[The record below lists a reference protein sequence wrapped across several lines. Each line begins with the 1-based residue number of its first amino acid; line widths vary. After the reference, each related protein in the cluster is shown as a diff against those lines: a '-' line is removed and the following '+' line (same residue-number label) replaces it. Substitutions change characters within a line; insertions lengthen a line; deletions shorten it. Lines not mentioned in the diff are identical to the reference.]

1 LSIAHTHPEKGS
13 GGMQKTVRR
22 FLEYLEVERNYSPH
36 TLRSYESDLH
46 HVVSYLLSNNVQSLE
61 EVRKPLLRAYFSS
74 LLRAGL
80 TKKSIA
86 RKIASLRSFFRYARR
101 HKLITTNPTLT
112 LISPKLEKRLPSF
125 LDEGSI
131 RRMFESVDTS
141 DAVGRRNAAILE
153 LFYSTGMRLSELIR
167 LDVGDIDFVQGVV
180 KVTGKGSKQ
189 RIIPVGRRAL
199 EALRVYEADRQQQ
212 IADLK
217 PGKDPEALFLTPKG
231 ERFYPEAVIRMVR
244 SAIGK
249 VSELEKKSP
258 HVIRHSFATHLLNRG
273 ADLRAVKELLGHES
287 LSTTQVYTHVS
298 TEQMKKVYRQS
309 HPKG

>member
-1 LSIAHTHPEKGS
+1 LA
-13 GGMQKTVRR
+13 
-22 FLEYLEVERNYSPH
+22 
-36 TLRSYESDLH
+36 
-46 HVVSYLLSNNVQSLE
+46 
-61 EVRKPLLRAYFSS
+61 
-74 LLRAGL
+74 
-80 TKKSIA
+80 KKSIA
-86 RKIASLRSFFRYARR
+86 RKIASMRSFFRYARR
-101 HKLITTNPTLT
+101 HKIITTNPTLT

-125 LDEGSI
+125 LDEA
-131 RRMFESVDTS
+131 SVKRLFDSVETS
-141 DAVGRRNAAILE
+141 TPLGRRNAAILE
-153 LFYSTGMRLSELIR
+153 LFYSTGMRLNELIQ
-167 LDVGDIDFVQGVV
+167 LDVDDIDFAQGLV

-199 EALRVYEADRQQQ
+199 DAVRVYEADRRQQMSG
-212 IADLK
+212 LK
-217 PGKDPEALFLTPKG
+217 PGKEPTALFLTPKG
-231 ERFYPEAVIRMVR
+231 ERCYPEAVIRMVK

-249 VSELEKKSP
+249 VSELEKRSP

>member
-1 LSIAHTHPEKGS
+1 
-13 GGMQKTVRR
+13 MQKTVRS
-22 FLEYLEVERNYSPH
+22 FLEYLEVERNYSAN

-46 HVVSYLLSNNVQSLE
+46 HFITFCSANHIQSLE
-61 EVRKPLLRAYFSS
+61 QVQKTLLRTYFSG
-74 LLRAGL
+74 LLNDGL

-101 HKLITTNPTLT
+101 HTIISSNPTLT

-125 LDEGSI
+125 LDESSVK
-131 RRMFESVDTS
+131 RLFEEVDTS
-141 DAVGRRNAAILE
+141 TPAGRRDAAILE
-153 LFYSTGMRLSELIR
+153 LFYSTGMRLSELIH
-167 LDVGDIDFVQGVV
+167 LDVGDIDFAQGVV

-199 EALRVYEADRQQQ
+199 QAVHAYGADRRRQLSDQ
-212 IADLK
+212 K
-217 PGKDPEALFLTPKG
+217 SGKDPAALFLTAKG
-231 ERFYPEAVIRMVR
+231 ERFYPEAVIRMVKKY
-244 SAIGK
+244 IGK
-249 VSELEKKSP
+249 VSELEKRSP
-258 HVIRHSFATHLLNRG
+258 HVIRHTFATHLLNRG